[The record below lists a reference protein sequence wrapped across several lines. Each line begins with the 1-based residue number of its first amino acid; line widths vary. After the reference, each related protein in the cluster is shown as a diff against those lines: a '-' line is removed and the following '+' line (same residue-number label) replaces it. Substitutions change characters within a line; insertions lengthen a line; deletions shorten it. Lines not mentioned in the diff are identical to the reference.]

1 MPTDGQTDYFTY
13 PPPRRVGALA
23 LIERGNQFAV
33 IQRSYWQKVS
43 RWGLPG
49 GSAQPNELPR
59 RALSRLLAEK
69 LGLRVTADALL
80 AVDHATEWP
89 GKFREGTNFVY
100 HVKLP
105 EAAEIAV
112 SDSSG
117 YTEARWLTLDGIAE
131 LAVDHELLHIRQCAE
146 ALRSGS
152 CKELLMGIP
161 MI

>member
-1 MPTDGQTDYFTY
+1 MTTPTGDYFTY

-23 LIERGNQFAV
+23 LIERSGEFLV
-33 IQRSYWQKVS
+33 IQRSYWQEVS

-69 LGLRVTADALL
+69 LGLRATADALL
-80 AVDHATEWP
+80 ALDHAPEWP
-89 GKFREGTNFVY
+89 GRFREGMNFVY
-100 HVKLP
+100 HVRLSGQ
-105 EAAEIAV
+105 AEVTV

-117 YTEARWLTLDGIAE
+117 YAESRWLTLDGIAE
-131 LAVDHELLHIRQCAE
+131 LAVDHELLRIRQCAE
-146 ALRSGS
+146 ALRTGS
-152 CKELLMGIP
+152 FKELLMGIP